1 MFDDIGIMQ
10 GRLLPK
16 FKGRYQAHPLGY
28 WQDEFLIAKDI
39 GINYIEFILDY
50 NDSHENPLT
59 FDTGINEIIEIIQ
72 KTGVG
77 VKSICAD
84 YFMEAP
90 LHSSS
95 INICKN
101 SINVLSNLILSSHKI
116 GVSDIV
122 IPCVDQSS
130 LMCEKDQI
138 NLIKNLKKPIELASK
153 YNINL
158 ALETDL
164 PPKNFAALLC
174 EFDTNVITVNYDT
187 GNSASLGYDILEEF
201 KCYGDRISDI
211 HIKDRELGGGSVLL
225 GNGAT
230 NFNLF
235 FEILSTINFK
245 GPIVMQAF
253 RDKEGLEIFKKQFN
267 WLKKSYNNYVSNYS
281 S

>member
-1 MFDDIGIMQ
+1 MLGDIGIMQ

-28 WQDEFLIAKDI
+28 WHEEFLIAKDI

-50 NDSHENPLT
+50 NDFQDNPLT
-59 FDTGINEIIEIIQ
+59 FDTGINEILEIIQ

-90 LHSSS
+90 IHSSS
-95 INICKN
+95 INVYKN
-101 SINVLSNLILSSHKI
+101 SINILNNLILSSYKI

-130 LMCEKDQI
+130 LIHEKDQA
-138 NLIKNLKKPIELASK
+138 NLIKNLQKPIELASK

-164 PPKNFAALLC
+164 PPKKFADLLG
-174 EFDTNVITVNYDT
+174 EFDTNVVTVNYDT

-201 KCYGDRISDI
+201 KCYGKRISDI

-230 NFNLF
+230 NFLLF

-253 RDKEGLEIFKKQFN
+253 RDEEGLEIFKKQFN
-267 WLKKSYNNYVSNYS
+267 WLKKIYNNYVSNHS